1 MTRARDLAKGTF
13 SGDLT
18 VDTNTLVVDSANNRV
33 GVGTASPR
41 VKLDLR
47 SDAVIAAPTP
57 LANAVTSGVFAI
69 GDSVGSVVGLQ
80 LNGSSY
86 DTYIQSRNMGA
97 GSAAY
102 NLLLQ
107 PLGGN
112 VGIGTTTSLSKLTA
126 LGTSSTVANGASTRN
141 PVASFRGGNNN
152 NRFDVYVDNSGA
164 TAIMGLG
171 AYNPAGAN
179 TDMAFYTGSTVAE
192 RVRIA
197 SNGYVGF
204 GLTSPTTMIH
214 LNGGTA
220 DSSNSGIAA
229 AWNVH
234 SDYRLK
240 ENVVGLSNA
249 SSLVSQLRP
258 VKFSW
263 VGEDQSEA
271 TTAGFIAHEMAEV
284 APYSVMGEKD
294 AVNEDGSINSQAA
307 DYSKLVPLLTAALQE
322 ALNKIE
328 AMETR
333 LAALE
338 AN

>member
-112 VGIGTTTSLSKLTA
+112 KMDGKKSNCWKRMQQEWTTKLMNDDSFTDSIPSNQADFVALVTSRDDYMTRSERDASAQVGA
-126 LGTSSTVANGASTRN
+126 
-141 PVASFRGGNNN
+141 
-152 NRFDVYVDNSGA
+152 
-164 TAIMGLG
+164 
-171 AYNPAGAN
+171 
-179 TDMAFYTGSTVAE
+179 
-192 RVRIA
+192 
-197 SNGYVGF
+197 
-204 GLTSPTTMIH
+204 
-214 LNGGTA
+214 
-220 DSSNSGIAA
+220 
-229 AWNVH
+229 
-234 SDYRLK
+234 
-240 ENVVGLSNA
+240 
-249 SSLVSQLRP
+249 
-258 VKFSW
+258 
-263 VGEDQSEA
+263 
-271 TTAGFIAHEMAEV
+271 
-284 APYSVMGEKD
+284 
-294 AVNEDGSINSQAA
+294 
-307 DYSKLVPLLTAALQE
+307 
-322 ALNKIE
+322 
-328 AMETR
+328 
-333 LAALE
+333 
-338 AN
+338 

>member
-1 MTRARDLAKGTF
+1 
-13 SGDLT
+13 
-18 VDTNTLVVDSANNRV
+18 
-33 GVGTASPR
+33 
-41 VKLDLR
+41 
-47 SDAVIAAPTP
+47 
-57 LANAVTSGVFAI
+57 
-69 GDSVGSVVGLQ
+69 
-80 LNGSSY
+80 
-86 DTYIQSRNMGA
+86 
-97 GSAAY
+97 
-102 NLLLQ
+102 
-107 PLGGN
+107 
-112 VGIGTTTSLSKLTA
+112 
-126 LGTSSTVANGASTRN
+126 
-141 PVASFRGGNNN
+141 
-152 NRFDVYVDNSGA
+152 
-164 TAIMGLG
+164 
-171 AYNPAGAN
+171 
-179 TDMAFYTGSTVAE
+179 
-192 RVRIA
+192 VRIGA
-197 SNGYVGF
+197 NGYVGF
-204 GLTSPTTMIH
+204 GLTTPTTMIH

-322 ALNKIE
+322 ALNKID
-328 AMETR
+328 AMEIR
-333 LAALE
+333 LSALE
-338 AN
+338 G